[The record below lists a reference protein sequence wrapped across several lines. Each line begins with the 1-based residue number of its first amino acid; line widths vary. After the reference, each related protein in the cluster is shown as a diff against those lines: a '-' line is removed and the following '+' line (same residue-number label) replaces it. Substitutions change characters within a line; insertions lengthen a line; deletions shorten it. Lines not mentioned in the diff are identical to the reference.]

1 MKGGREIPPP
11 SMKERARLER
21 ESEWQEDFEAAERE
35 RERAERERERIHQ
48 LQLYRERIARQNEEI
63 VNRRIS
69 EYRARM
75 NSSACSIL
83 GGRVK
88 NILQKKNKSNKNKST
103 KNKSKRV
110 NKLVKNKRYSRKSLK
125 KCLH

>member
-35 RERAERERERIHQ
+35 RERIHQLQQ

-69 EYRARM
+69 EHRARM

-88 NILQKKNKSNKNKST
+88 NILQKKNKSNKNKS
-103 KNKSKRV
+103 KRV
-110 NKLVKNKRYSRKSLK
+110 NKRVKNKRYSRKSLK

>member
-35 RERAERERERIHQ
+35 RERIHQLQQ

-88 NILQKKNKSNKNKST
+88 NILQKKNKSNKNKSN

-110 NKLVKNKRYSRKSLK
+110 NKRVKNKRYSRKSLK

>member
-11 SMKERARLER
+11 SMKEKARLER
-21 ESEWQEDFEAAERE
+21 ESEWQEEFEAAERE
-35 RERAERERERIHQ
+35 RERERIHQ
-48 LQLYRERIARQNEEI
+48 LRLYREEIARQNEEI

-83 GGRVK
+83 GGRIK
-88 NILQKKNKSNKNKST
+88 NILQKKNKSNKNKS
-103 KNKSKRV
+103 KRV
-110 NKLVKNKRYSRKSLK
+110 NKRVKNKRYSRKYFK
-125 KCLH
+125 RYLH

>member
-11 SMKERARLER
+11 SMKEKARLER
-21 ESEWQEDFEAAERE
+21 ESEWQEEFEAAER
-35 RERAERERERIHQ
+35 ERERERIHQ

-83 GGRVK
+83 GGRINQIK
-88 NILQKKNKSNKNKST
+88 TSRKELINELKIKDIRENILKDIYISNIINIKVT
-103 KNKSKRV
+103 
-110 NKLVKNKRYSRKSLK
+110 
-125 KCLH
+125 